1 MIGLTEF
8 VDSQD
13 SYAGFVMLLF
23 TYKRVRVH
31 FKKKTTSI
39 ENFHKFGKVNLIDSG
54 MTDST
59 IYSIGHG
66 NKKLGDFIEELKSF
80 NIFFLLDI
88 RSKPYSK
95 WSPHFNQNQL
105 ESELIK
111 YNIKYVFVGD
121 TLGGL
126 PNDRSCYDFNG
137 KVVYDF
143 IKEKDFFKEGLKR
156 LTIANEKQINIAIM
170 CSESNPSECHRSK
183 LIGQEL
189 LKQNISIKHITSKFK
204 FKSQELVMA
213 ELTNGNGIVDLFGNK
228 TEFTSRK
235 AY

>member
-1 MIGLTEF
+1 
-8 VDSQD
+8 
-13 SYAGFVMLLF
+13 
-23 TYKRVRVH
+23 
-31 FKKKTTSI
+31 
-39 ENFHKFGKVNLIDSG
+39 
-54 MTDST
+54 MTDTT

-66 NKKLGDFIEELKSF
+66 NKRIEDFIEELKSF

-95 WSPHFNQNQL
+95 WSPHFNQNKL
-105 ESELIK
+105 ESELEK
-111 YNIKYVFVGD
+111 NKIKYVYVGD

-126 PNDRSCYDFNG
+126 PDDRTCYDYNG
-137 KVVYDF
+137 KVVYDY

-156 LTIANEKQINIAIM
+156 LTTANEKHIRIAIM

-189 LKQNISIKHITSKFK
+189 SKQKISIKHIVSKFK

-213 ELTNGNGIVDLFGNK
+213 ELTNGNGLVDLFGNIK
-228 TEFTSRK
+228 EFTSRK
-235 AY
+235 SY